1 MVLPSN
7 FFGNATVKCT
17 IYNLTSGLAVSNSTK
32 LVPIPGSTTP
42 PPPCTSMH
50 CGRFMGGYFD
60 KMEMQWYDGCSVS
73 ARELREEYFQNNS
86 EGICPGLSDR
96 PKGAWISL
104 IGDSVI
110 REEFNRMPVMPGTK
124 PRSWSTGKN
133 SIFPDYL
140 MKTLYTKGGKDIMTM
155 IGAKWDQLPKIGASF
170 ST

>member
-1 MVLPSN
+1 MHHLQFDKWSCCIKFN
-7 FFGNATVKCT
+7 KAC
-17 IYNLTSGLAVSNSTK
+17 SNSWFNY
-32 LVPIPGSTTP
+32 P